1 MTVSLT
7 YNITQVPVSDGTFT
21 ATFEV
26 IDAVDISRAIFVFDS
41 GTLEFTGVATI
52 YDMRTWPAE
61 RDTDYMSFR
70 ALLLTK
76 SYPTLDEASAFVAYT
91 RGRIESLRA
100 AWQTYLDSFV
110 ETITVVTPE
119 S

>member
-7 YNITQVPVSDGTFT
+7 YTITQAPVSDGSFT

-26 IDAVDISRAIFVFDS
+26 VDAIDISRAIFVFDS
-41 GTLEFTGVATI
+41 GTLEFTGVATV

-61 RDTDYMSFR
+61 RDPDYMSYR

-76 SYPTLDEASAFVAYT
+76 SYPTLDETAGFVAYT

-100 AWQTYLDSFV
+100 EWQTYLDSFV
-110 ETITVVTPE
+110 ETLTVVTPE
-119 S
+119 P

>member
-1 MTVSLT
+1 MYARKPDRHGGLSLP
-7 YNITQVPVSDGTFT
+7 N
-21 ATFEV
+21 
-26 IDAVDISRAIFVFDS
+26 
-41 GTLEFTGVATI
+41 L
-52 YDMRTWPAE
+52 PAE
-61 RDTDYMSFR
+61 LRPPVLEVARTGREGVGIDTQLAQFGGESFR